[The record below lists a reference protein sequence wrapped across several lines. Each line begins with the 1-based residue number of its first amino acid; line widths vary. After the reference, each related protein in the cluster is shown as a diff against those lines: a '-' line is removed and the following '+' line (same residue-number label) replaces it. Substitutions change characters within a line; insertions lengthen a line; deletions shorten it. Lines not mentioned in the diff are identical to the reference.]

1 MSSTGIASFVYLLH
15 THVCPWAGIN
25 GSQKNLVDQT
35 KRVEIRLN
43 FFENILILESN
54 LDCYALKDALKY
66 IGIMVYAKRL

>member
-1 MSSTGIASFVYLLH
+1 MAVKKILL
-15 THVCPWAGIN
+15 T
-25 GSQKNLVDQT
+25 KK